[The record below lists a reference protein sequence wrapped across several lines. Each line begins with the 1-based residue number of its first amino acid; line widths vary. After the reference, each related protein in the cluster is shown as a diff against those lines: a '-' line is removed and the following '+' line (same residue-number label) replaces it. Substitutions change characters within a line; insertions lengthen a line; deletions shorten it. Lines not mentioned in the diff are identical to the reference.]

1 VCDCRIYKL
10 YLTLSI
16 RIKLQT
22 TVIAKLLLRWISG
35 AALWA
40 CFGELK
46 PAVATELLAF
56 CIHLLAVRAYS
67 RVIPDLTLAK
77 ERLGFLVYG
86 NADLDVVVSGLRYV
100 HPD

>member
-1 VCDCRIYKL
+1 VCSCRIYKL

-16 RIKLQT
+16 QVKLQT
-22 TVIAKLLLRWISG
+22 TVIAELLLRWISG

-67 RVIPDLTLAK
+67 LVITALSLPN

-86 NADLDVVVSGLRYV
+86 NADLDVVLSGLRLV
-100 HPD
+100 HPN